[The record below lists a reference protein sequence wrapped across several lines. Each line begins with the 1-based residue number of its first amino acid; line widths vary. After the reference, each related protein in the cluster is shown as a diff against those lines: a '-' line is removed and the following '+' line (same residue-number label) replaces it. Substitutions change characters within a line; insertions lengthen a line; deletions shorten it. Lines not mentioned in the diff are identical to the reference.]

1 MHFPGAVSS
10 RNCSLSKNNVP
21 SFNLKKRK
29 KKMYSQIL
37 TSTLKKVSL
46 EKARKK
52 KKKRKKNFC
61 RKRLCL
67 HTMTFE
73 EHILDVDLNDI
84 TKDCSFKFRKVLGPI
99 SCNFPRSAYFF
110 PSCNSPDAISSRNWM
125 QFLQEIAP

>member
-1 MHFPGAVSS
+1 
-10 RNCSLSKNNVP
+10 
-21 SFNLKKRK
+21 
-29 KKMYSQIL
+29 MYSQVL

-110 PSCNSPDAISSRNWM
+110 HHVIVLM
-125 QFLQEIAP
+125 QFLQEIGCNFFKKLLLEQKQTMCRASNEKKERRKCILKF